1 MRLILLLLALVLG
14 FGTAGWAKPARNQVT
29 VDLTI
34 QPATHSFSCRYTLTT
49 TAPAAV
55 SQLGLNL
62 NRQFRLATITGPQ
75 VTRFTAA
82 PWYDS
87 FQKDTLQRLSVAFS
101 GPQRRP
107 RLTVEYGGQLPERF
121 YTDSLAELTAFAN
134 WLPNLPDREYE
145 LVDYQ
150 LTVHVPVGF
159 RVVSTHEPRRV
170 RPGEYY
176 FTGTAPNIELTAVA
190 ARSFTTLVAA
200 GSPQIVIHKANRP
213 ATHLDTVLL
222 SQAQA
227 MIRWQNQ
234 TIGRQEPIRQF
245 TFLLPGTNRNASGLL
260 DNAAVITYS
269 DFDPRRTGE
278 LLILAHEISHK
289 WWGYGTWND
298 YNNWLNEGM
307 ATYSSLLYLRTTGD
321 TARFRQELAK
331 RRTSAASVGAVI
343 GFDVRRNDYPTFRK
357 AMYDKP
363 TVILY
368 ELEQRLGT
376 EVFLQLLATA
386 AAAHLATTEEFLTLV
401 ERQTSRA
408 TRDWLAG
415 KLST

>member
-1 MRLILLLLALVLG
+1 MRLIVLFLAVVLG
-14 FGTAGWAKPARNQVT
+14 SGTAGWAKPARHQVA

-34 QPATHSFSCRYTLTT
+34 EPATHSFSCRYTLT
-49 TAPAAV
+49 AVGPAAV
-55 SQLGLNL
+55 SQLSLNL
-62 NRQFRLATITGPQ
+62 NQQFRLAAITGPK
-75 VTRFTAA
+75 VARFTAA

-87 FQKDTLQRLSVAFS
+87 YQKDTLQRLNVAFK

-107 RLTVEYGGQLPERF
+107 QLTVEYGGQLPERF

-134 WLPNLPDREYE
+134 WLPNQPDREYE

-150 LTVHVPVGF
+150 LTVHVPPGF
-159 RVVSTHEPRRV
+159 RVVGTREPRRV
-170 RPGEYY
+170 RAGEYY
-176 FTGTAPNIELTAVA
+176 FTGTAPNIEITAVA
-190 ARSFTTLVAA
+190 ARYFTTLVAA
-200 GSPQIVIHKANRP
+200 GSPRVVIYKANRP
-213 ATHLDTVLL
+213 ANRLDTVLL
-222 SQAQA
+222 HKAQA
-227 MIRWQNQ
+227 VVAWQNQ

-269 DFDPRRTGE
+269 DFDPRKTGE

-298 YNNWLNEGM
+298 YNNWLNEGL
-307 ATYSSLLYLRTTGD
+307 ATYSSLLYLRATGD
-321 TARFRQELAK
+321 TARFRQEIAK
-331 RRTSAASVGAVI
+331 RRAATTSVGPVI
-343 GFDVRRNDYPTFRK
+343 GFDVRRNDYPTTRK

-376 EVFLQLLATA
+376 ETFLRLLATA
-386 AAAHLATTEEFLTLV
+386 AAAHLATTEEFLALV
-401 ERQTSRA
+401 ERETTRA
-408 TRDWLAG
+408 TRDWLAS